1 MRPIVCASF
10 CVLFLSASATTS
22 SRAGSPGSA
31 GNPINESSKTV
42 HISSFSLIRE
52 DFASTA
58 KDYFSNAY
66 TRLLV
71 TSPVDRLG
79 STETVVD
86 FPYQKRLWLSRF
98 LVGRHSSTGLSIKV
112 SVGSFTTTV
121 PIATVDHISTA
132 GDGESFTR
140 IVYHR
145 AEDFPLFLVKR
156 DGTSDVVSIHSSVRV
171 SDQLQSGAAGA
182 ALSVTQSAIRLV
194 APQAAVLTA
203 LSAQNAKDKA
213 SALDSAINKL
223 FATSVD
229 EEQWAD
235 GHLLFWGAGASIT
248 FAIPY
253 PEGNLAKPIRIGTW
267 TVAFES
273 PRPSIF
279 SDVFIC
285 ESAEQKNSKK
295 RCDLTFDKAAALA
308 EAEVNGADVFA
319 FKLTEGASELGTVDA
334 YVKKQDWYLTGVKAF
349 SGTPRDSDV
358 LAFCSSARTAIAG
371 LDLNSVDQGIIAH
384 ALVST
389 LATTADA
396 KRLVAGEPRCKCDFG
411 NCKV

>member
-1 MRPIVCASF
+1 MRPTVSASF
-10 CVLFLSASATTS
+10 CVLALSAFATTPG
-22 SRAGSPGSA
+22 RAGSPDSA
-31 GNPINESSKTV
+31 GNPLNDSSKTV

-52 DFASTA
+52 DFAPTA

-71 TSPVDRLG
+71 TSPVDRLD
-79 STETVVD
+79 SAETVVD
-86 FPYQKRLWLSRF
+86 FPYQKRWWLSRF

-171 SDQLQSGAAGA
+171 SDQLQSGAAGT

-194 APQAAVLTA
+194 APQAAVLTS

-235 GHLLFWGAGASIT
+235 GHILFWGNGASVT

-253 PEGNLAKPIRIGTW
+253 PEGNLVKPVRVGTW
-267 TVAFES
+267 TLAFES

-279 SDVFIC
+279 SDIFIC
-285 ESAEQKNSKK
+285 ESGEQQKSKK
-295 RCDLTFDKAAALA
+295 RCEDTFDKAAALA
-308 EAEVNGADVFA
+308 EAEVNAADVFA
-319 FKLTEGASELGTVDA
+319 FRLTEGASDLGTVDA

-349 SGTPRDSDV
+349 SGTPTDSAV

-371 LDLNSVDQGIIAH
+371 LDLNSVDQGIITH
-384 ALVST
+384 AVASN
-389 LATTADA
+389 LATTADV
-396 KRLVAGEPRCKCDFG
+396 KKLVAGEPKCKCEFDK
-411 NCKV
+411 CKM